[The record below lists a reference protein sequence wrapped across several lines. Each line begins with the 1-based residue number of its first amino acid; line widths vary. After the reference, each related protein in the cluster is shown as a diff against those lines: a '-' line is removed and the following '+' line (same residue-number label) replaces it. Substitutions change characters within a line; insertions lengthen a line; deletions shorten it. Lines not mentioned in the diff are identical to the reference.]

1 MSFVLS
7 QHETIYNVK
16 KKADYE
22 WCKVYSKWNGDQHI
36 NTHFWIYYL
45 LNSII
50 ILRFI

>member
-16 KKADYE
+16 KKEADYE

-36 NTHFWIYYL
+36 NTHF
-45 LNSII
+45 
-50 ILRFI
+50 